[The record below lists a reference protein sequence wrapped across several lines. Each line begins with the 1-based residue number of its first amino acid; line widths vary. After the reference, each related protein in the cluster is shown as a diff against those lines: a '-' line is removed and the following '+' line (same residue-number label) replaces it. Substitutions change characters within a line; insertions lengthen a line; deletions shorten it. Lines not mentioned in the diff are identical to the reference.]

1 MSSPSGTTLLTLAP
15 FTPVAALAGM
25 YGFEATPAKI
35 LGIHAGLLVLAGLL
49 NSVSVSLLGHLN
61 RLSILM
67 HSAGVFAVGVAV
79 LVKAPT
85 HRSAREVFGT
95 FYDGSGD
102 PGWSVRASPAY
113 VALTGYV
120 ILPSRCS

>member
-1 MSSPSGTTLLTLAP
+1 
-15 FTPVAALAGM
+15 M

-67 HSAGVFAVGVAV
+67 HSAGVFAVGMAV

-120 ILPSRCS
+120 VLPSRCS